1 MTDSKPSPQIT
12 DSAAKFDRSA
22 RPPVRGGRGLCRDDS
37 DLIAETGEA
46 RTVDLA
52 ARFGVTSPTVNA
64 IIRRLQREDLV
75 ETRPYRSIFLTEAGK
90 ALAEASR
97 ERHRIVRDFR
107 HDRRS
112 RRHCRRG
119 CRGCRT
125 SCQRRDA
132 GRIRRHHAQGPRLVS
147 LDAAVKIQ
155 RPVAVPADRRVRNRR
170 RARGPCDT
178 FHRRRLVRPLSATRR
193 RPGRGV
199 QGVWSRNGCLECR
212 RHRGSGPPPRSHGN
226 AS

>member
-12 DSAAKFDRSA
+12 DSAAKFDRIRRAHQSEVA
-22 RPPVRGGRGLCRDDS
+22 EDYVEMIS

-97 ERHRIVRDFR
+97 ERHRIVRDFLVTIGVPDAIAEEDAEGVE
-107 HDRRS
+107 HHVS
-112 RRHCRRG
+112 EETLAVFAAITRRG
-119 CRGCRT
+119 C
-125 SCQRRDA
+125 
-132 GRIRRHHAQGPRLVS
+132 V
-147 LDAAVKIQ
+147 
-155 RPVAVPADRRVRNRR
+155 
-170 RARGPCDT
+170 
-178 FHRRRLVRPLSATRR
+178 
-193 RPGRGV
+193 
-199 QGVWSRNGCLECR
+199 
-212 RHRGSGPPPRSHGN
+212 
-226 AS
+226 